1 MKRNFL
7 KSTFILFFGGFL
19 TKILGMMIKII
30 MIRNVGE
37 STFGSYMLILPTF
50 SFLIQLGQFGFPIAF
65 AKLIAEENRSS
76 KQLFFSILPILFI
89 LHIVLFLLILFLSPF
104 LSQIL
109 FHQSQFQTPILAI
122 AFVLPFTSLSSVCRS
137 YFFGKGKMIPHVVSH
152 VTEDLV
158 RMFIYLFL
166 LPMFLEY
173 SSSMIITFLIL
184 TNIVSECIS
193 FLILFLF
200 LPKNISIRK
209 KDFKWN
215 WENVKDSFQISLPNT
230 GSRFIGSL
238 GYFLEP
244 ILLTYF
250 LTSSGYSI
258 SYITTEYGIITGY
271 VLPILLLPSFF
282 TSAIAQAIFPI
293 LSKESSLNHTISIQR
308 KIKLT
313 LVLSFV
319 IGIIFTLCFL
329 LFPHF
334 ILSFLYQTNQGISY
348 LRFLSLFTI
357 FQYIQSILS
366 TSLDSLGK
374 SNDILI
380 SVLIGTIVR
389 ILSFILFSQ
398 FSIGIWS
405 YLLSTACHIFVT
417 TFYLMRKVFQ
427 NFS

>member
-1 MKRNFL
+1 
-7 KSTFILFFGGFL
+7 
-19 TKILGMMIKII
+19 
-30 MIRNVGE
+30 
-37 STFGSYMLILPTF
+37 
-50 SFLIQLGQFGFPIAF
+50 
-65 AKLIAEENRSS
+65 
-76 KQLFFSILPILFI
+76 
-89 LHIVLFLLILFLSPF
+89 
-104 LSQIL
+104 
-109 FHQSQFQTPILAI
+109 
-122 AFVLPFTSLSSVCRS
+122 
-137 YFFGKGKMIPHVVSH
+137 
-152 VTEDLV
+152 
-158 RMFIYLFL
+158 
-166 LPMFLEY
+166 
-173 SSSMIITFLIL
+173 MIITFLIL

-193 FLILFLF
+193 FLVLFFF

-215 WENVKDSFQISLPNT
+215 WENVRDSFQISLPNT

-319 IGIIFTLCFL
+319 IGIVFTLCFL